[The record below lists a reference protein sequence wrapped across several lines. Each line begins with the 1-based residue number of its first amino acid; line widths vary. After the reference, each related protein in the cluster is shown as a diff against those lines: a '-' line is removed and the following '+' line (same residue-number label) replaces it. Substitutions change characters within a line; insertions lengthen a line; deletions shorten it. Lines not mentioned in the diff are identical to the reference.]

1 MSKSKKIVLIVLSCI
16 LIIGLLILYY
26 FNLSIRLIGNSEVN
40 LTIYN
45 DYFENGYVATFFGNK
60 ISDDNVVIEN
70 NIDNT
75 KFGDYEITYTINYL
89 FPKSVN
95 RIVHVIDDE
104 RPEITL
110 QGNSTVYININD
122 EYKEEGYKCI
132 DNVDGDISK
141 IVKID
146 SNVDSTKIGTY
157 EIRYTAIDS
166 SNNICEVIRNV
177 EVIDG
182 SILTADVADFW
193 LDGYFEDIV
202 LKKQEEKFEHFDE
215 VVFVGD
221 SNIKYLYTKDETL
234 PAKQIWGKG
243 NLTIAEINSDVGF
256 YVYEHSDTKPLTF
269 TQAMD
274 MVKPKYLVVSAGIMC
289 PITLS
294 KEEFV
299 DQIKIFVDNMRSN
312 YPDTIFAISAI
323 MPIAKE
329 GTLISENQILI
340 NQFNY
345 YLLETCHSLGV
356 NVIYLSD
363 DLKDESGYGKPDYFE
378 YLADNDSGF
387 HLNQKGRQYYVDY
400 VSHINLDKKES

>member
-1 MSKSKKIVLIVLSCI
+1 MSKSKKIILIVLFCI

-26 FNLSIRLIGNSEVN
+26 LNLSIRLIGNSEVN

-60 ISDDNVVIEN
+60 INDNNVVIKN
-70 NIDNT
+70 KIDNT

-89 FPKSVN
+89 LPKSVT
-95 RIVHVIDDE
+95 RIVHIIDDE
-104 RPEITL
+104 KPEITL
-110 QGNSTVYININD
+110 QGHSVVYINLND
-122 EYKEEGYKCI
+122 EYKEEGYKCV
-132 DNVDGDISK
+132 DNFDGDISEN
-141 IVKID
+141 IKID
-146 SNVDSTKIGTY
+146 SNVDNTKIGTY
-157 EIRYTAIDS
+157 EIRYTAMDS
-166 SNNICEVIRNV
+166 SNNICEVIRKV
-177 EVIDG
+177 EVVDG

-202 LKKQEEKFEHFDE
+202 LKRQEEKFEHFDE

-234 PAKQIWGKG
+234 PAKQVWGKG

-256 YVYEHSDTKPLTF
+256 YVYEYSDTKPLIF

-299 DQIKIFVDNMRSN
+299 DQIKIFVDNMRAN
-312 YPDTIFAISAI
+312 YPDTVFAISAI

-329 GTLISENQILI
+329 GTLISENQVLI

-345 YLLETCHSLGV
+345 YLLETCHALGV

-363 DLKDESGYGKPDYFE
+363 DLKNESGYGRPDYFE